1 MCAMAVILQRE
12 LPEDMRVSRALP
24 GIRPE
29 PGPWVRVDDAYAAQ
43 MARREALLA
52 ERDADVLYLDPSA
65 HDAATE
71 LLDAVL
77 DILPARGF
85 QRDGHDVT
93 CPDGRIVS
101 LDRSAPM
108 KTLGRLCQNDFVLM
122 QKRGDEH
129 VLTGAVLCFP
139 ASWRLSEKAG
149 RPLVDIHVPV
159 EEYTDDVARRV
170 QRLFDGIQ
178 HGRPIWRFNQLWYQD
193 PELFQPRS
201 RSEPRRVGAGLTEG
215 PYYRSERQ
223 TLLRLPQSRA
233 VVFAIHTYVLARED
247 VPELS

>member
-1 MCAMAVILQRE
+1 MTVILQRE

-24 GIRPE
+24 GIQPE
-29 PGPWVRVDDAYAAQ
+29 GGLWLRVDDAYAEQ
-43 MARREALLA
+43 MARREVLLA
-52 ERDADVLYLDPSA
+52 ERTADVLYLDPLA
-65 HDAATE
+65 CDAAKE
-71 LLDAVL
+71 LLNAVL
-77 DILPARGF
+77 DILPAQGF
-85 QRDGHDVT
+85 RRDGNDVT

-101 LDRSAPM
+101 LDHSAPM

-149 RPLVDIHVPV
+149 RPLVDIHIPV
-159 EEYTDDVARRV
+159 SEYTGDLARRV

-178 HGRPIWRFNQLWYQD
+178 VGRPLWRFNQLWYQD

-201 RSEPRRVGAGLTEG
+201 QSEPRRVGAGLTEG

-247 VPELS
+247 VSGLS

>member
-1 MCAMAVILQRE
+1 MTVILQRE

-24 GIRPE
+24 GIQPE
-29 PGPWVRVDDAYAAQ
+29 VGPWLRVDDAYAEQ
-43 MARREALLA
+43 MARREALLT
-52 ERDADVLYLDPSA
+52 EREADVLYLDPSA
-65 HDAATE
+65 QDAATE
-71 LLDAVL
+71 LLNTVL
-77 DILPARGF
+77 DILPTQGF
-85 QRDGHDVT
+85 QRDGHHVT
-93 CPDGRIVS
+93 CPDGRAVV
-101 LDRSAPM
+101 LDHSAPM

-159 EEYTDDVARRV
+159 AEYTDDVARRV

-178 HGRPIWRFNQLWYQD
+178 VGRPLWRFNQLWYQD

-233 VVFAIHTYVLARED
+233 VVFAIHTYVLARAD